1 LSWGTLTGEKKV
13 DSEILAKP
21 RAHAPGMRF
30 EHWNVLVTGAGK
42 GFGSLI
48 AQALGEEG
56 ANVAVAYNT
65 SSEGAERVAEKIRS
79 LGRKS
84 TTVKID
90 ITKWGEVKSAT
101 HKIWESFGPL
111 DLLVNNS
118 GDVSNKQMSWREI
131 TEEAIDQT
139 LAVDIK
145 GTLFMT
151 HEVGQLMLERK
162 SGTIV
167 NVASNVIVT
176 GSPRAPQYA
185 ASKYGVIGLT
195 KSYALAFAPWVRV
208 NAACPGYMDT
218 EATTTRK
225 DWTPERRKWIVDHTA
240 LKRIGKPENIVPI
253 VLFLA
258 SDDSI
263 QMTGNIVIAD
273 GGFSMPAA

>member
-1 LSWGTLTGEKKV
+1 MSWGTLAGEQKV
-13 DSEILAKP
+13 DTEIEAKP
-21 RAHAPGMRF
+21 RQHAQGMRF
-30 EHWNVLVTGAGK
+30 QGVKALVTGAGR

-48 AQALGEEG
+48 TLALAQEG
-56 ANVAVAYNT
+56 ADIVVAYNR
-65 SSEGAERVAEKIRS
+65 SKEGAEKIAEKVREM
-79 LGRKS
+79 GRKS
-84 TTVKID
+84 ATAKVD
-90 ITKWGEVKSAT
+90 ITKWSEVKSMT
-101 HKIWESFGPL
+101 EQVWRDFGPI
-111 DLLVNNS
+111 DLLINNS
-118 GDVSNKQMSWREI
+118 GDVSNKQISWREI

-145 GTLFMT
+145 GTLFML
-151 HEVGQLMLERK
+151 HEVGSRMLERK

-195 KSYALAFAPWVRV
+195 KSYALAFSPWVRV

-225 DWTPERRKWIVDHTA
+225 DWTPQRRKWIVDHTA
-240 LKRIGKPENIVPI
+240 LKRIGKPEHIVPI

-263 QMTGNIVIAD
+263 HMTGNIVIAD
-273 GGFSMPAA
+273 GGFSMPGA

>member
-1 LSWGTLTGEKKV
+1 LSWGTLAGEQKI
-13 DSEILAKP
+13 DAEIEARP
-21 RAHAPGMRF
+21 RFHSAGMRF
-30 EHWNVLVTGAGK
+30 ENVNALVTGAGR

-48 AQALGEEG
+48 ATALAKEG
-56 ANVAVAYNT
+56 ANVVVAFNH
-65 SSEGAERVAEKIRS
+65 SKEGAERVSDGIKK

-84 TTVKID
+84 ITTKLD
-90 ITKWGEVKSAT
+90 ITHWDEVKTITERVWS
-101 HKIWESFGPL
+101 EFGPL

-145 GTLFMT
+145 GTLFMIN
-151 HEVGQLMLERK
+151 EVGKRMFERK

-167 NVASNVIVT
+167 NIASNVIVT

-195 KSYALAFAPWVRV
+195 KSYALAFAPWVRI

-225 DWTPERRKWIVDHTA
+225 DWTPQRRKWIVDHTA
-240 LKRIGKPENIVPI
+240 LKRIGKPEHIVPL

-263 QMTGNIVIAD
+263 HMTGNIVIAD
-273 GGFSMPAA
+273 GGFSMPGA